1 MKNLDRITGIVLFLI
16 GLGIC
21 LKSLTYTVGS
31 LRSPHAGF
39 FPLLNSFIMMGLS
52 ALMTVQTFLK
62 KDTGEASKARFSPSE
77 GASKRIIIGFM
88 ILVGFRYLLA
98 AIGFGP
104 STFIF
109 IFCLAKFISHFN
121 WKASIF
127 FSVLTSLT
135 AYYLFQV
142 FLKIPFPGRF

>member
-88 ILVGFRYLLA
+88 ILVGFRYLA
-98 AIGFGP
+98 RGNWFW
-104 STFIF
+104 TFYIYF
-109 IFCLAKFISHFN
+109 HILPCQIHK
-121 WKASIF
+121 
-127 FSVLTSLT
+127 
-135 AYYLFQV
+135 
-142 FLKIPFPGRF
+142 PF